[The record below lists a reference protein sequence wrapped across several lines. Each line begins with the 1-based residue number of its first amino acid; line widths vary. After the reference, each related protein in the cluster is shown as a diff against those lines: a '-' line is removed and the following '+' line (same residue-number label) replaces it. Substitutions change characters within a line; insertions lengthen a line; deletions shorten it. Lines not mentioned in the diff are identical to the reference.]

1 MLAPMEDVQ
10 FLSSSF
16 AFPLEP
22 KMQKKRKHL
31 WRQLPPIPPQT
42 GQVAMVSPSSIV
54 AVKDEDIGDARSAED
69 IGSSSD
75 EDEAK
80 RLMMER
86 QEAMLIQSVFGR
98 FRWF

>member
-1 MLAPMEDVQ
+1 
-10 FLSSSF
+10 
-16 AFPLEP
+16 
-22 KMQKKRKHL
+22 
-31 WRQLPPIPPQT
+31 
-42 GQVAMVSPSSIV
+42 MVSPSSIV